1 MQLAGRVAG
10 KVALITG
17 AASGI
22 GRATALLFAREGAAV
37 ALADLNTDAGQRV
50 ADEIAQSG
58 GRAFFETI
66 DVTRAA
72 DCQGLGEPAIREV
85 GRNDLLFNNAGIIR
99 RATLLVLSARDWERG
114 EGVHGGTG

>member
-72 DCQGLGEPAIREV
+72 DCQRLGERAIREFE
-85 GRNDLLFNNAGIIR
+85 RIEILFNQAGIICP
-99 RATLLVLSARDWERG
+99 ATMFR
-114 EGVHGGTG
+114 